1 MSVYKTT
8 IFARSVVWISRE
20 ATDVSVLEDS
30 TWPQTRFIAEVKEGL
45 INGTYHVF
53 RYNHEVEAY
62 LYLIE
67 KDEINNQS
75 KMEQKP
81 SFGCLCFSVTS
92 CKQTCFQ

>member
-30 TWPQTRFIAEVKEGL
+30 TWPQTRFIAEVEEGF
-45 INGTYHVF
+45 INGTHNVF

-62 LYLIE
+62 LYLIG
-67 KDEINNQS
+67 KDEINNRN
-75 KMEQKP
+75 KTEQKP

-92 CKQTCFQ
+92 CMQTCFQ